1 MRNGII
7 KAALLFTLLASIIS
21 CVKDDDT
28 QLPPYKPLVF
38 LEDFEEAQ
46 DGTILNIDG
55 FTNFAETGTILWKEE
70 MFDRNG
76 YAEFKADATDVN
88 PCTTWLI
95 TPAINLGNT
104 KRTLS
109 FQSAQHH
116 LDQEG
121 SSLEVFIATNYNGS
135 NVANATW
142 VPLKATLPTIYNDW
156 YKFIYSGEVDLSAY
170 SGTVHI
176 AFKVKVNNGSSG
188 TAYFLDNIKVY

>member
-1 MRNGII
+1 MRKGII
-7 KAALLFTLLASIIS
+7 KAALLFTLLVSIIS

-38 LEDFEEAQ
+38 LEDFGEAQ

-70 MFDRNG
+70 MYDRNG

-88 PCTTWLI
+88 PCITWLI
-95 TPAINLGNT
+95 TPTINLGNA

-116 LDQEG
+116 LAQEG
-121 SSLEVFIATNYNGS
+121 SSLEVFIATNYDGS
-135 NVANATW
+135 NAANAIW
-142 VPLKATLPTIYNDW
+142 MPLKATLPTIYNDW

-176 AFKVKVNNGSSG
+176 AFKAKVNNGSSG